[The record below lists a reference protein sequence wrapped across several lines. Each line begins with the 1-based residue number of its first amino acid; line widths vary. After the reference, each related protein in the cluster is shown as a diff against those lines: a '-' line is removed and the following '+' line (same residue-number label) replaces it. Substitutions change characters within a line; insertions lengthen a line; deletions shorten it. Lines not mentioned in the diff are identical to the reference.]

1 MKRLYGVV
9 FHSKNSQIS
18 SFSKTM
24 QYFPLYSIDVFSS
37 KEAAEQYRMSQS
49 KSALIYDIEVDDKA
63 AFYSNTST
71 SNLCIH
77 CDQVKNINV
86 VYVHDQKE
94 SLNFSQA
101 IFSSE
106 YENFDRKQAVI
117 MAYHRV
123 KNLKQY
129 HRCRD
134 AHATLLDHMDCIIYS
149 VDALET
155 AIREACANDDNDYN
169 TKMYHGVH
177 QVLNLV
183 SDVLGLDPTGKPSGH
198 PRITVAEYKKQIKQL
213 SLHSSTT
220 DIMVTLSYSML
231 AIALIAPGLALFGA
245 ISGGTA
251 LALTTVSSLAAF
263 GLFSK
268 AFYGE
273 AGYRCTVMMK
283 RMIDSKAQT
292 VEEELREDFNVEV
305 EPSSWIL
312 GCFSNL

>member
-86 VYVHDQKE
+86 VYVH
-94 SLNFSQA
+94 
-101 IFSSE
+101 
-106 YENFDRKQAVI
+106 
-117 MAYHRV
+117 
-123 KNLKQY
+123 
-129 HRCRD
+129 
-134 AHATLLDHMDCIIYS
+134 
-149 VDALET
+149 
-155 AIREACANDDNDYN
+155 DNDYN

-268 AFYGE
+268 AFYGD